1 MSTATTNPDQ
11 KAPRRPVP
19 TPSVL
24 AARKYQKTQLTEGT
38 EEEILATY
46 APVIS
51 QMVHRFAPLV
61 KVTVDVDDLKNIAS
75 LALIQ
80 AAHGF
85 DPGQGMSFESY
96 ARMRIRGSIL
106 DEIRKSQPLTR
117 TEYSRRKEL
126 EATIEAL
133 RLEHNR
139 QPEEVEI
146 AERMGITVEQYRA
159 LLDRLRPVVF
169 VPLHQMLEG
178 DDEFSG
184 GGTLEYQSADV
195 TAEDPSE
202 SASRHELHALIRE
215 RIQQLNRQQQ
225 KVLLLFY
232 YEGLRMKDIAE
243 LLNVS
248 ESRVCQINTE
258 AVISLR
264 SYLKRQ
270 ERV

>member
-1 MSTATTNPDQ
+1 MAETTASMEQQAD
-11 KAPRRPVP
+11 PREQRTQRVM
-19 TPSVL
+19 
-24 AARKYQKTQLTEGT
+24 AARAYQKTHLTEDT
-38 EEEILATY
+38 EEELLQTY

-61 KVTVDVDDLKNIAS
+61 RVAVDVDDLKNIAS

-80 AAHGF
+80 AAHGY
-85 DPGQGMSFESY
+85 DPGQGMSFQGY
-96 ARMRIRGSIL
+96 ARMRIRGAIL

-126 EATIEAL
+126 EGTIETL
-133 RLEHNR
+133 RIELNR
-139 QPEEVEI
+139 QPTEEEI
-146 AERMGITVEQYRA
+146 AGRMGIAVNQYRQ
-159 LLDRLRPVVF
+159 LLDKLRPVIF

-178 DDEFSG
+178 EDEFSG
-184 GGTLEYQSADV
+184 GSHEFNSADLNQ
-195 TAEDPSE
+195 EDPSE
-202 SASRHELHALIRE
+202 QASRHELHEMIRD

-248 ESRVCQINTE
+248 ESRVCQVNTE
-258 AVISLR
+258 AVLSLR
-264 SYLKRQ
+264 AFLQRREQ
-270 ERV
+270 I

>member
-1 MSTATTNPDQ
+1 MAEATANLNQQAAQQDDHPQ
-11 KAPRRPVP
+11 QVK
-19 TPSVL
+19 
-24 AARKYQKTQLTEGT
+24 AARAYQKTNLTESN
-38 EEEILATY
+38 EEELLQSY

-61 KVTVDVDDLKNIAS
+61 RVTVDVDDLKNIAS

-80 AAHGF
+80 AAHAY
-85 DPGQGMSFESY
+85 DPGRGMSFESY

-106 DEIRKSQPLTR
+106 DEIRKSQPLSR
-117 TEYSRRKEL
+117 AVYSRRKEL
-126 EATIEAL
+126 ETTIETL
-133 RLEHNR
+133 RVELNR
-139 QPEEVEI
+139 QPTEEEI
-146 AERMGITVEQYRA
+146 AGRIGIEVTQYRQ
-159 LLDRLRPVVF
+159 LLDKLRPVIF
-169 VPLHQMLEG
+169 VPLHQLLEG
-178 DDEFSG
+178 EDDFG
-184 GGTLEYQSADV
+184 GSNNERHAADL
-195 TAEDPSE
+195 TQEDPSE
-202 SASRHELHALIRE
+202 QAIRHELHELIRD

-258 AVISLR
+258 AVLSLR
-264 SYLKRQ
+264 SYLQRR

>member
-1 MSTATTNPDQ
+1 MATGTANMDQ
-11 KAPRRPVP
+11 RSQRRAPAPQV
-19 TPSVL
+19 V
-24 AARKYQKTQLTEGT
+24 AARAYQKTRLTEGT
-38 EEEILATY
+38 EEELLATY

-80 AAHGF
+80 AAHGY

-96 ARMRIRGSIL
+96 ARMRIRGAIL
-106 DEIRKSQPLTR
+106 DEIRKSQPLSR
-117 TEYSRRKEL
+117 TEYSRRREL
-126 EATIEAL
+126 ENSIESL
-133 RLEHNR
+133 RIELNR
-139 QPEEVEI
+139 QPTEEEV
-146 AERMGITVEQYRA
+146 ANRLGITVNEYQN
-159 LLDRLRPVVF
+159 LLDRLRPIIF
-169 VPLHQMLEG
+169 VPLHQMFEG
-178 DDEFSG
+178 EDDFGSSHE
-184 GGTLEYQSADV
+184 QSTADL
-195 TAEDPSE
+195 TQEDPSE
-202 SASRHELHALIRE
+202 QTGRRELHVLIRE
-215 RIQQLNRQQQ
+215 RIGQLNRQQQ

-243 LLNVS
+243 LMNIS

-264 SYLKRQ
+264 SYLKRR